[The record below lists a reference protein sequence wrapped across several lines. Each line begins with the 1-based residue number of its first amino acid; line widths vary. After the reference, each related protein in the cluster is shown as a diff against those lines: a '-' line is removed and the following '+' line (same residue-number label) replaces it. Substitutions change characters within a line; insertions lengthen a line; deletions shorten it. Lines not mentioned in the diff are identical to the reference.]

1 MSSPAGSPPSED
13 RTGLVDIPFR
23 ARCHPRHAAA
33 RQHTLD
39 WLHRFGMLSGQN
51 ATDEYDAMG
60 LERLMAYFYPDATD
74 SDLALA
80 TDLNAWFFV
89 FDDQFDGPIGRQ
101 PDAVARQ
108 IDIMLRTM
116 SDRGPAPG
124 DPTNHLAGT
133 LAELWKR
140 LGDGTPLLWQERFRD
155 HWRDYLTA
163 YHWEAINRT
172 RTGPPSLPGFL
183 RGRRDSIGVQ
193 PCLDLVE
200 RCGRYTLPDEL
211 HRGSP
216 LAEMRWITADV
227 VIFVNDIVSVDKEL
241 AAGDVNNSVIILHKG
256 SGLSVDRA
264 AREVARLAN
273 SRVERFQTLAVELTE
288 TLAFAGVS
296 SQLRAQVDDYV
307 AGMRAL
313 MSGNL
318 AWSRT
323 TARYGKTGVEAAGR
337 GQRPWA
343 HLFEETDA
351 LEA

>member
-1 MSSPAGSPPSED
+1 MSFPADTPLSEA
-13 RTGLVDIPFR
+13 RTGLVDIPFP
-23 ARCHPRHAAA
+23 ARCHPRHDLA

-39 WLHRFGMLSGQN
+39 WLHRFGMLAGKR
-51 ATDEYDAMG
+51 ATEEYDAMG
-60 LERLMAYFYPDATD
+60 LERLMAYFYPDASD
-74 SDLALA
+74 ADLALA

-133 LAELWKR
+133 LAELWQR
-140 LGDGTPLLWQERFRD
+140 LGEGTPMLWRERFRD

-163 YHWEAINRT
+163 YHWEAVNRT
-172 RTGPPSLPGFL
+172 RTGLPSLPGFL

-200 RCGRYTLPDEL
+200 RCGRYTLPHEL
-211 HRGSP
+211 HSGSP

-227 VIFVNDIVSVDKEL
+227 VIFVNDIVSADKEL

-256 SGLSVDRA
+256 SGMSVARA
-264 AREVARLAN
+264 AREVARMAN
-273 SRVERFQTLAVELTE
+273 SRVERFQALAAELSDA
-288 TLAFAGVS
+288 LAGAGVS
-296 SQLRAQVDDYV
+296 DQLRARVDDYV

-323 TARYGKTGVEAAGR
+323 TARYNETGVQAVTR

-343 HLFEETDA
+343 HLFDEPRA